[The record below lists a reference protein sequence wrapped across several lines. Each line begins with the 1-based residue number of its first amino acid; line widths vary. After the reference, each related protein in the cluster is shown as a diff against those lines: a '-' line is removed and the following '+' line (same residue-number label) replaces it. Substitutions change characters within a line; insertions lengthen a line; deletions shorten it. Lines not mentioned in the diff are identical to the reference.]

1 MTGLHIDLA
10 GDRRAFQPGESVE
23 GRVSW
28 TVNGASSAEVR
39 LFWYT
44 RGKGTEDVG
53 LVDTVAFPDP
63 QTTDQRTFRF
73 VLPDAPYSFSGKL
86 VSIVW
91 AIELI
96 LEPGPSVER
105 REFVMSPTGREV
117 VVAHES
123 A

>member
-1 MTGLHIDLA
+1 MSECRIDLA
-10 GDRRAFQPGESVE
+10 DDRRAFKPGEAVE
-23 GRVSW
+23 GRLSW
-28 TVNGASSAEVR
+28 SVNGAASAEVR

-53 LVDTVAFPDP
+53 LVDSVAFPDP
-63 QTTDQRTFRF
+63 QATDQRTFRF

-86 VSIVW
+86 ISIIW

-96 LEPGPSVER
+96 VEPGSSVER
-105 REFVMSPTGREV
+105 REIVMSPSEREV
-117 VVAHES
+117 VVGHAS

>member
-1 MTGLHIDLA
+1 MTELRIELADGRRDFKPGEPLA
-10 GDRRAFQPGESVE
+10 GL
-23 GRVSW
+23 VSW
-28 TVNGASSAEVR
+28 SVNGATSAELR

-53 LVDTVAFPDP
+53 IVDTVVFPNP
-63 QTTDQRTFRF
+63 LTTDQRPFRF
-73 VLPDAPYSFSGKL
+73 ILPDGPFSFSGKL
-86 VSIVW
+86 VSILW

-96 LEPGPSVER
+96 LEPGSSVER
-105 REFVMSPTGREV
+105 REIVMSPSGREV

>member
-1 MTGLHIDLA
+1 MNDLRIELA
-10 GDRRAFQPGESVE
+10 DGRRAFKPGESVE
-23 GRVSW
+23 GRVTW
-28 TVNGASSAEVR
+28 NVDRATSAEVR

-53 LVDTVAFPDP
+53 LVDTVALPNP

-73 VLPDAPYSFSGKL
+73 ALPEAPFSFSGQL
-86 VSIVW
+86 ISILW

-96 LEPGPSVER
+96 VEPGRSVER
-105 REFVMSPTGREV
+105 REIVMSPSGREV
-117 VVAHES
+117 VVRHEG

>member
-1 MTGLHIDLA
+1 MSDLRIEVA
-10 GDRRAFQPGESVE
+10 DSRRVFKPGDVVE

-28 TVNGASSAEVR
+28 TVTGASSAELR

-53 LVDTVAFPDP
+53 LVDTVVFANP
-63 QTTDQRTFRF
+63 QPADQRTFRF
-73 VLPDAPYSFSGKL
+73 TLPDGPYSFSGAL
-86 VSIVW
+86 ISIIW

-96 LEPGPSVER
+96 LEPGSSVER
-105 REFVMSPTGREV
+105 REIVMSPGAREV
-117 VVAHES
+117 VVAHEG

>member
-1 MTGLHIDLA
+1 MSGLRVDLA
-10 GDRRAFQPGESVE
+10 DDRRAFKPGESLD
-23 GRVSW
+23 GRVCWS
-28 TVNGASSAEVR
+28 VNAATAAELR

-53 LVDTVAFPDP
+53 LVDTIAFPDP
-63 QTTDQRTFRF
+63 QPADQRTFRF
-73 VLPDAPYSFSGKL
+73 ALPEAPFSFSGTL
-86 VSIVW
+86 ISIIW

-96 LEPGPSVER
+96 VEPSSSVER
-105 REFVMSPTGREV
+105 VEIVMSPSGREV